1 MLDSVLV
8 CFYNLD
14 LIKKIKK
21 FATTILFF
29 CRFHHILSMIF
40 VIVGQKQQKSA
51 TEEYFKLLIQNRI

>member
-14 LIKKIKK
+14 LIKKI
-21 FATTILFF
+21 ATTILFF